1 MLVTLFSLCKFKPTK
16 ISSMFF
22 TFPFYKPISNRNA
35 FPSLNKI
42 LIHIRLMY
50 FFKKD
55 EDVSGNSHVQFIKTI
70 HFLWNQLDGDSILQ
84 EMCRRTFTLMP
95 DEPIELFIGFYLPLL
110 IFCSFW
116 QVYNTQAKH
125 IQVRFECIDFMRKNK
140 ERFQAVSVLIICNS
154 HIKTCQI
161 DLFFFSFFFFLKV
174 RACSDN
180 KLHGVFSCNESPF
193 INKLKFCVFLHDF
206 TPLLSFLWAFVGNF
220 YSL

>member
-1 MLVTLFSLCKFKPTK
+1 M
-16 ISSMFF
+16 
-22 TFPFYKPISNRNA
+22 
-35 FPSLNKI
+35 
-42 LIHIRLMY
+42 
-50 FFKKD
+50 
-55 EDVSGNSHVQFIKTI
+55 

-95 DEPIELFIGFYLPLL
+95 DEPVELFISFYLTLL

-140 ERFQAVSVLIICNS
+140 ERFQAVSVLIMCNPQ
-154 HIKTCQI
+154 IKTCQI
-161 DLFFFSFFFFLKV
+161 DLFFFFFFFLFFLKV

-180 KLHGVFSCNESPF
+180 KLHWVFSCNESPF
-193 INKLKFCVFLHDF
+193 ISKLKLCVFLHDF